1 MADKQNES
9 KKTSTHLRDPLQDP
23 AERERL
29 KNSPAAQY
37 EYGRKAQHST
47 EHFDQSSRRLE
58 HGNPDI
64 GEVDLGNIEANKP
77 SEPDD
82 NDHFD

>member
-1 MADKQNES
+1 MAEQNNES
-9 KKTSTHLRDPLQDP
+9 KKPSHVRDPLKDP
-23 AERERL
+23 AAREQL
-29 KNSPAAQY
+29 KNSKAAQF

-58 HGNPDI
+58 KGNPDI
-64 GEVDLGNIEANKP
+64 GEVDLGNIEADKP
-77 SEPDD
+77 AEPDD